1 MGNLLGMRVRAKIVN
16 LCNIVRRDE
25 YINKIL
31 AEHDGNV
38 ISVKLVDANHFIM
51 VYRLEDDE

>member
-1 MGNLLGMRVRAKIVN
+1 MENLLGMRVRAKIVN

-38 ISVKLVDANHFIM
+38 ISVRLADMNHLIM
-51 VYRLEDDE
+51 IYRLEE